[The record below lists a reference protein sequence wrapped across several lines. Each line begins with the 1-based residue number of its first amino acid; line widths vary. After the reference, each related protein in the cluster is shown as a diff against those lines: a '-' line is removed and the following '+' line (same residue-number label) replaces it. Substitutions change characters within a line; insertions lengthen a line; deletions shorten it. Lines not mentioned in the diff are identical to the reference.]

1 MRKTIISLALAAS
14 LAVAP
19 MARADTPGN
28 EILFSLGSAFCNLG
42 YMPAKFML
50 AAIGMPLGGVVGL
63 LNGGD
68 TRAAEAFWV
77 PMVGGTYM
85 ITSDMMAGHEPVEF
99 IGSDYDTRRGH
110 AHHAEGAYGR

>member
-19 MARADTPGN
+19 TARADTPEN
-28 EILFSLGSAFCNLG
+28 EVLFSFVSAFCNLA
-42 YMPAKFML
+42 YTPAKFML
-50 AAIGMPLGGVVGL
+50 AAVGLPLGGVAGL

-68 TRAAEAFWV
+68 ERAAEAFWV

-85 ITSDMMAGHEPVEF
+85 LTSDMMAGRGEVEF
-99 IGSDYDTRRGH
+99 WGSDYTSRRGR
-110 AHHAEGAYGR
+110 AYHAERAYGR